1 MDHTGDDSTVSVLF
15 GNTWQDVNASVYAA
29 VSAIVS
35 SVVNGVD
42 PSLAPRVRKAIL
54 GESRVNIAKISSG
67 HSKAD
72 RPMRRPERQGGGKV
86 IDNLRQNPRPVD

>member
-1 MDHTGDDSTVSVLF
+1 MDHTGDDRTVSVLF

-42 PSLAPRVRKAIL
+42 PSLAPRVRKAMLTAYMIQSRQTMRGRL
-54 GESRVNIAKISSG
+54 SLIQKKRVNSA
-67 HSKAD
+67 
-72 RPMRRPERQGGGKV
+72 PF
-86 IDNLRQNPRPVD
+86 